1 MSEVYETFLISAVL
15 SGKISIP
22 DFWADPS
29 KYTEHKWTASPKR
42 WIDPQ
47 KEAGANK
54 TALQSGIKSFKQ
66 ISAEQGCDWKEQID
80 DMAEVAAYAKEN
92 GIQIGGVKDVDTAEE
107 KQKPEDPNE

>member
-1 MSEVYETFLISAVL
+1 MENIIEFPA
-15 SGKISIP
+15 
-22 DFWADPS
+22 
-29 KYTEHKWTASPKR
+29 
-42 WIDPQ
+42 

-80 DMAEVAAYAKEN
+80 DMAEVAAYAKEK